1 MSTILVVDDEQMI
14 RLAFAEFLKD
24 LGHTALLA
32 EDGDC
37 ALARLQA
44 HHPEIVFL
52 DYRMPGAD
60 GLEILAQIRSM
71 APETAVIF
79 MTAFGAMD
87 VAIKAMQL
95 GAHEYLTKPLDLD
108 RIREIIER
116 ILADKKS
123 MAELAA
129 QPVLPEISVNQMVGN
144 SPAMQEIYKMIGLL
158 STQEATVL
166 ITGESGVGKEL
177 VARAIH
183 DNSPR
188 SGQPFMAV
196 NCGALPENLLE
207 SELFGYE
214 QGAFTGASNR
224 KTGRFE
230 AAGRGTLFL
239 DEIGEL
245 QLPLQVKLLR
255 VLQERTFER
264 VGGIEPLRAEARII
278 AATNKDLKE
287 EMMAGR
293 FRKDLFY
300 RLSLVHLDVPPLR
313 QRVEDIPALIDHFIS
328 RENQEQHRQVFGV
341 TDTALRQLRQYPWPG
356 NIRELENQIKRAMI
370 MSRES
375 LLTQELFDLDN
386 SGRPGEPST
395 ATSLIQLTRRLVD
408 ELSKQNTGLP
418 IHEHILGLVEKTV
431 IAEALQKCG
440 GNQVHAAQMLAI
452 HRSTLRNKIK
462 DYRL

>member
-37 ALARLQA
+37 ALAQLQA
-44 HHPEIVFL
+44 HHPDIVFL

-60 GLEILAQIRSM
+60 GLEILAKIRTM
-71 APETAVIF
+71 APEAAVIF

-108 RIREIIER
+108 KIKEIIAR
-116 ILADKKS
+116 ILAGRKS
-123 MAELAA
+123 MASLSANRM
-129 QPVLPEISVNQMVGN
+129 LPEISLDQMVGR
-144 SPAMQEIYKMIGLL
+144 SPAMQEIFKMIGLL
-158 STQEATVL
+158 STQEVTVL

-188 SGQPFMAV
+188 RKQPFMAV
-196 NCGALPENLLE
+196 NCGAIPENLLE
-207 SELFGYE
+207 SELFGHE
-214 QGAFTGASNR
+214 QGAFTGASGR
-224 KTGRFE
+224 RIGRFE

-264 VGGIEPLRAEARII
+264 VGGIEPMRAEARII
-278 AATNKDLKE
+278 AATNKDLHR
-287 EMMAGR
+287 EMTAGR

-300 RLSLVHLDVPPLR
+300 RLSLAHLDVPALR
-313 QRVEDIPALIDHFIS
+313 QRLEDIPALVDYFIGKGN
-328 RENQEQHRQVFGV
+328 REQHRQVFGV
-341 TDTALRQLRQYPWPG
+341 TDAVLSQFQQYPWPG
-356 NIRELENQIKRAMI
+356 NVRELENQIKRAMI
-370 MSRES
+370 MSREGI
-375 LLTQELFDLDN
+375 LTPELFELDN
-386 SGRPGEPST
+386 PCPPDDPTT
-395 ATSLIQLTRRLVD
+395 ATSLVHLTRRLFD
-408 ELSKQNTGLP
+408 ELSKQNTETP
-418 IHEHILGLVEKTV
+418 ILEHILGLVEKTV
-431 IAEALQKCG
+431 IAEALHKCH

-462 DYRL
+462 DYKL